1 MLQVINLLGDIAA
14 LHKGGLTILLESD
27 CACSVEVVQSLVTL
41 LYNVL
46 KIHEERSDSILKISE
61 EKPDSLS
68 FSILQ
73 KGTLLLHQMYQHEV
87 NFIRRHSSMQH
98 QYVLLI
104 QQLNRI
110 FKNAGT
116 ELYDNESKFL
126 FSCIFIKIAFWCL
139 EINFIMHIVPKQVF
153 SYMFIFMKQTFPE
166 NLVFI

>member
-1 MLQVINLLGDIAA
+1 MINLLSDIAA

-27 CACSVEVVQSLVTL
+27 CVCSVEVVQSIVTL

-46 KIHEERSDSILKISE
+46 KLHEENR
-61 EKPDSLS
+61 S

-87 NFIRRHSSMQH
+87 NFLRRHSSVQH

-116 ELYDNESKFL
+116 DQYDNESKL
-126 FSCIFIKIAFWCL
+126 FSFTFSKRFFTVMTL
-139 EINFIMHIVPKQVF
+139 SFRTDRSGQIV
-153 SYMFIFMKQTFPE
+153 
-166 NLVFI
+166 